1 MVAVIP
7 HERKNLRRHC
17 PDASNEG
24 SRKPGSTIFGCVTDA
39 PTSPGSPGAPA
50 SGTSPA
56 PVVLAFGLKPERL
69 LDHEGR
75 IDCFLEPPGADQL
88 DLLVKA
94 LRSGLEAGGALVA
107 IVPEWFDP
115 DGAMRLEMALS
126 LVDSTRVAVHRSPLP
141 PLAATVLAS
150 LASAAGPL
158 APSAGVLASLL
169 GDLEA
174 RLQVVTWLGSVGGL
188 STPAPSV
195 AQHLASMTP
204 GSSFAVS
211 SYPDL
216 AVHRIHGG
224 GTGDVPLPP
233 VERPSRLAVS
243 DHGGDARFTTAV
255 AGALGVEAR
264 AIPPTPGGPKWWGT
278 SKLVEAVLYPVD
290 VPRLVADVMAG
301 RDAWPCRWCGEL
313 VARSPCPMC
322 GHRGGPP
329 RRAQHG
335 ART

>member
-1 MVAVIP
+1 MVAAFPV
-7 HERKNLRRHC
+7 ERKDDRRSC
-17 PDASNEG
+17 PDVRSQP
-24 SRKPGSTIFGCVTDA
+24 SRNRPSSIFAVVTDA
-39 PTSPGSPGAPA
+39 PSPPPAPGAPVGA
-50 SGTSPA
+50 GPQA
-56 PVVLAFGLKPERL
+56 PVVLTFGLKPERL

-75 IDCFLEPPGADQL
+75 IDCFLEPPGPDQL

-115 DGAMRLEMALS
+115 DGTMRLEMALS
-126 LVDSTRVAVHRSPLP
+126 LVDSTRVALHRSPLP
-141 PLAATVLAS
+141 PLAGTVLAS

-174 RLQVVTWLGSVGGL
+174 RLQVVTWLGSVSGL
-188 STPAPSV
+188 TTPAPSV
-195 AQHLASMTP
+195 AQHLASMSP
-204 GSSFAVS
+204 GSAFAVS

-224 GTGDVPLPP
+224 GIGGVPLPP
-233 VERPSRLAVS
+233 VDPPARLAVS
-243 DHGGDARFTTAV
+243 DHGGDQRFTAAV
-255 AGALGVEAR
+255 AQELGVELR
-264 AIPPTPGGPKWWGT
+264 AVPPTPGGEKWWGT
-278 SKLVEAVLYPVD
+278 GKLVEAVLYPAD
-290 VPRLVADVMAG
+290 VQRLVADLLAG
-301 RDAWPCRWCGEL
+301 RDTWPCRWCGEL

-335 ART
+335 ARR